1 MDMTSF
7 VNLLLSTLTL
17 AGNVFLALVL
27 LYFAVS
33 FFLKRPALRGVPR
46 FFEEHGAVC
55 AFAISLIATLGSL
68 TYSDVI
74 GYEPCKLCWVQR
86 IFMYPQV
93 ILFGLTLV
101 RKEAKKIFP
110 YAVALSLIGAGFA
123 LYHYLLQIGVV
134 TTSSCSLVGY
144 SVGCAEVFT
153 MNFGYITIPFMALT
167 SFLLIVALGALAR
180 KRSPAD

>member
-1 MDMTSF
+1 MTAF
-7 VNLLLSTLTL
+7 VNGLLSALTV
-17 AGNVFLALVL
+17 AGNVILALVVV
-27 LYFAVS
+27 YYAVS
-33 FFLKRPALRGVPR
+33 FFSKRPAVRGVPR

-93 ILFGLTLV
+93 VLFGLALV
-101 RKEAKKIFP
+101 RKETKKIFP

-134 TTSSCSLVGY
+134 STSSCSVVGY
-144 SVGCAEVFT
+144 SAKCAEIFT
-153 MNFGYITIPFMALT
+153 MNLGYITIPFMALT
-167 SFLLIVALGALAR
+167 SFLLIVAFGALAK